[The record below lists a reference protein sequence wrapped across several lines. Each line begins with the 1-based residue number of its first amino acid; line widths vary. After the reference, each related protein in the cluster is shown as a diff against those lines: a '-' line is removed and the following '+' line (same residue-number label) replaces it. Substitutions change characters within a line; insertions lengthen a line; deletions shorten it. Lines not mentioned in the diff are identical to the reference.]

1 MTSNLEDETLCSHVL
16 QRFAE
21 RCVAVSIAFEKSP
34 SYYVVVCWLRGV
46 EEPWME
52 VDDEN
57 CRTIVWFFETVTLS
71 DAVFVK
77 GGRLGIYAANYG
89 RLIYETAE
97 SKQLLSAAASICDYK
112 PQAVA
117 YEAELLILKL
127 RASVNRARTVRG
139 VLATAAVLGAINSYM
154 EIMVALRN
162 RKLIGAGDS
171 VTQLAACDAIA
182 ARFASTALSHVASG
196 QLEKASDVIDLA
208 LDELA
213 ERGFEHLPVP
223 ETL

>member
-1 MTSNLEDETLCSHVL
+1 
-16 QRFAE
+16 
-21 RCVAVSIAFEKSP
+21 
-34 SYYVVVCWLRGV
+34 
-46 EEPWME
+46 ME

-97 SKQLLSAAASICDYK
+97 SKQLLSVAASICDYK